1 MDLPFC
7 FIQISRE
14 NHFLSSHNCGN
25 ESSQIRVHEDNLTIS
40 YDGESENNM
49 ICALNPL
56 KPTSS
61 PAYYEVEVIAQG
73 DEGFIEIGLSTCGNE
88 INSSEDDGGF
98 EKIHISENKFYR
110 YSSQGKKNGSLNT
123 LENSIYG
130 SQFGAGDV
138 VGCAL
143 NRRNEISF
151 TLNGSSLGSG
161 FKLPKE
167 KREEDLY
174 PCVSFSRKGWQA
186 RANFGKTPYSHNI
199 QGLLQKITWSP
210 IKKSKGIE
218 LSGANFIAKM
228 RANRFSRQLSTEM
241 VITGNLEAGLVS
253 ATNALKPSRTSPG
266 YFEVTIIQECEPSLF
281 HIALICAST
290 DIKIYKETVFCAP
303 SYWLASSGEKN
314 ANGVAWEDYTTRFGL
329 NDVIGCGITPDRN
342 IFYTLNGDNL
352 GIAFQVATSEFEE
365 GMIPAVRL
373 GKGCGV
379 QANFGRQPFLY
390 DLHTLIK

>member
-1 MDLPFC
+1 M
-7 FIQISRE
+7 
-14 NHFLSSHNCGN
+14 
-25 ESSQIRVHEDNLTIS
+25 TIS
-40 YDGESENNM
+40 YDGENENN
-49 ICALNPL
+49 IIRAVNPL

-61 PAYYEVEVIAQG
+61 PAYFEVEVIAQG
-73 DEGFIEIGLSTCGNE
+73 NEGCIEIGLSTYKNE
-88 INSSEDDGGF
+88 IDSSLDDGGF
-98 EKIHISENKFYR
+98 EKIRISENQFYR
-110 YSSQGKKNGSLNT
+110 YSNLGKKEGSSNT
-123 LENSIYG
+123 LENSVYG

-138 VGCAL
+138 VGCKL

-151 TLNGSSLGSG
+151 TLNGNSLGSG

-167 KREEDLY
+167 KQQEDLY
-174 PCVSFSRKGWQA
+174 PCISFTRNGWQV
-186 RANFGKTPYSHNI
+186 RVNFGKAPYTHNI
-199 QGLLQKITWSP
+199 QGLLQKLTWSP

-218 LSGANFIAKM
+218 LSGANLIAKM

-241 VITGNLEAGLVS
+241 VITGNLETGLVS
-253 ATNALKPSRTSPG
+253 ATNALRPSKSSPG

-281 HIALICAST
+281 HIAMICAST
-290 DIKIYKETVFCAP
+290 DIQIYKETVFCAP

-342 IFYTLNGDNL
+342 IFYTLNGDYL
-352 GIAFQVATSEFEE
+352 GIAFQVATSEFAE

-390 DLHTLIK
+390 DLDNLLK